1 MCVRGERTY
10 KPNPIMITSPR
21 AFIPVT
27 RLRCARL
34 GALFSILPLITGTV
48 SGQTSPVMPAEGRVS
63 GTITGIVSNTATGAN
78 LEGAE
83 VTLQP
88 GNVMVL
94 SSRDGRFVI
103 PQVAPG
109 TYVLS
114 ASYSGLDVGKADVR
128 VSAGAT
134 ASQDIGLSS
143 GVYQLSKF
151 VVEGEREGNALAI
164 TQRRNAVNVKD
175 VISSDAFGN
184 VADLNLVNFLQ
195 RMPGISKE
203 ESEVEILLI
212 RIRGVDS
219 NMNAVSIDVPSVTR
233 TYISDGGYFDTLMN
247 DSTVMTRVDCTAHCA
262 GSPYPLIARSTTNA
276 ASKLNAN
283 ASTVRRRCCIG

>member
-1 MCVRGERTY
+1 MI
-10 KPNPIMITSPR
+10 PNSR
-21 AFIPVT
+21 RH
-27 RLRCARL
+27 RLDRL
-34 GALFSILPLITGTV
+34 PAALSLLYATWLSLLIFTAV
-48 SGQTSPVMPAEGRVS
+48 ALNAQTSAVGS
-63 GTITGIVSNTATGAN
+63 ITGIVSNSATGAN

-103 PQVAPG
+103 PQVQPG

-134 ASQDIGLSS
+134 TSQDIGLSS

-164 TQRRNAVNVKD
+164 TQRRNAANVKD

-184 VADLNLVNFLQ
+184 VADLNLGNFLL
-195 RMPGISKE
+195 RMPGVSKE
-203 ESEVEILLI
+203 ESEGEII
-212 RIRGVDS
+212 RLQIRGVDS
-219 NMNAVSIDVPSVTR
+219 NMNSIAVDGTRSASGSTRDFNRAIEIDKIPADFIETIEI
-233 TYISDGGYFDTLMN
+233 TK
-247 DSTVMTRVDCTAHCA
+247 
-262 GSPYPLIARSTTNA
+262 A
-276 ASKLNAN
+276 A
-283 ASTVRRRCCIG
+283 TPDMD